1 MLFGKYVNK
10 FYLKYWYHFLG
21 GIVFLIIVDYA
32 QLYIPEYI
40 GNVVSIFSNS
50 DRASDL
56 AVFWTSDSSNVNSY
70 AYFLV
75 SLATIG
81 GVMFFGRIMWRVFI
95 NNLGVKIENDFRT
108 MLFDHALELDVTYY
122 NNQKTGALMSYFN
135 NDLEAIKSAFT
146 EGIIFLIDGVVLGT
160 LAIVKLFQLNWQLAL
175 ISVIPLVLMG
185 ICAGLIGKGISKRY
199 KNQLNAFEKMSDFSQ
214 ENFSGIS
221 VIKAFIRE
229 GHQMLVFAKHN
240 KKNKDTNMEYL
251 KLAIALETVIDL
263 LIYTVLIVIF
273 LGGGYLAIYNP
284 SFDIGTLTEFA
295 GYFDALIWPMIA
307 IAYLINIVSQSY
319 AALKKVNEFLDAPI
333 TLKDVPENKS
343 DRFQAITGDINFKDF
358 NFNYPDGKTKVLSD
372 ITLHIKAGE
381 NIGIV
386 GKTGSGKSTL
396 VKVLLKIYNIEDG
409 KLFFDGKDINE
420 WPAKVIRDNIGYVA
434 QNAFLFSDLVENNI
448 SFGRPNT
455 SNEEIVGAADFACID
470 GAIRQFKDGYKTIVG
485 EKGTTL
491 SGGQRQRIAMARA
504 VIKNPPILILDD
516 SVSAV
521 DSETEAIILKH
532 IKEIRKEKTT
542 FIVSS
547 RISSIQNSNHIIV
560 MDKGQIV
567 GFGTHDEL
575 MEKCSLYKI
584 LVEYQALEAEVL

>member
-10 FYLKYWYHFLG
+10 FYLKYWYHFIS
-21 GIVFLIIVDYA
+21 GIIFLIVVDVA
-32 QLYIPEYI
+32 QLYIPEFI

-50 DRASDL
+50 ERADEL
-56 AVFWTSDSSNVNSY
+56 AVFWVTDFSNVNSY
-70 AYFLV
+70 AYFLA

-81 GVMFFGRIMWRVFI
+81 LVMFVGRFVWRIFI
-95 NNLGVKIENDFRT
+95 NNLGVKVENDFRS
-108 MLFDHALELDVTYY
+108 MLFKHALELDVTYY

-146 EGIIFLIDGVVLGT
+146 EGIIFLIDGGVLGT
-160 LAIVKLFQLNWQLAL
+160 LAIVKLFQIDWKLAL

-185 ICAGLIGKGISKRY
+185 VCAGLIGRGISHRY

-221 VIKAFIRE
+221 VIKAFVRE
-229 GHQMLVFAKHN
+229 GHQMMLFAKHN
-240 KKNKDTNMEYL
+240 KKNKDTNMAYL
-251 KLAIALETVIDL
+251 KLSIALETVIDL

-273 LGGGYLAIYNP
+273 LGGGYLVINEP
-284 SFDIGTLTEFA
+284 SFDIGTLTEFS
-295 GYFDALIWPMIA
+295 GYFESLIWPMIA
-307 IAYLINIVSQSY
+307 IAYLINIISQSY
-319 AALKKVNEFLDAPI
+319 ASLKKINEFLDAPV
-333 TLKDVPENKS
+333 TLRDVPISKVDELPQ
-343 DRFQAITGDINFKDF
+343 FTGDIEFKDF
-358 NFNYPDGKTKVLSD
+358 NFNYPDGNSKVLED
-372 ITLHIKAGE
+372 INLHVKAGE

-386 GKTGSGKSTL
+386 GKTGSGKSTF

-409 KLFFDGKDINE
+409 KIFFDGKDINQ
-420 WPAKVIRDNIGYVA
+420 WPAKIIRDNIGYVA

-455 SNEEIVGAADFACID
+455 NSQDIVDAANFACID
-470 GAIRQFKDGYKTIVG
+470 GSIKQFKDGYKTIVG

-504 VIKNPPILILDD
+504 VIKDPSILILDD

-521 DSETEAIILKH
+521 DSETEASILNN
-532 IKEIRKEKTT
+532 IKRIRKDKTT

-547 RISSIQNSNHIIV
+547 RISSIQNSDHIIV
-560 MDKGQIV
+560 MDKGRII
-567 GFGTHDEL
+567 GYGTHDEL
-575 MEKCSLYKI
+575 LNSCSLYRM
-584 LVEYQALEAEVL
+584 LVEYQALEAEVA